1 MPGHTPNWD
10 LAADAVNG
18 VSRVYRSARN
28 CKSRFENVIMLREE
42 GKIVYDNNP
51 KKPKKTKGI
60 YKVKYIFFLNKWK
73 RASYKKKKQP

>member
-10 LAADAVNG
+10 LAADAVNA

-60 YKVKYIFFLNKWK
+60 YKVKHIFLNK
-73 RASYKKKKQP
+73 